1 MEILG
6 KDYDL
11 VTLDYESF
19 YGTGCS
25 LSLQSMNTFSY
36 IAHPDFSIHGVGIK
50 INQADT
56 EWVEPERLVEFQYD
70 VFEHTGRPIALLA
83 HNCLTGDH
91 EVKTPQG
98 WVRLDQFHGGEVMQW
113 DENTTALSYANA
125 VPVKNTY
132 RGKMLAWDTN
142 YHQGVYT
149 PEHRMFYS
157 TPARKDWRVSTSEGV
172 ASKSPNNTYIP
183 TGGVFECAADDEL
196 AITSLEARLL
206 EAIRADANI
215 CTPSAARFKLKKQ
228 RKVERLLHLVK
239 RLGIPHRVWE
249 ADGITNVYLKS
260 CPFTKM
266 AAQLFGTNGEKALG
280 EWVYRLSLYARRA
293 WLEEVQ
299 HWDGHKADEGDTA
312 TAIHSAK
319 QNDVAYLAE
328 MAAITGGCGT
338 IFPPTANARSEWNN
352 DDSVLYRAS
361 LRSKERVKLV
371 ERPKEIDHDGF
382 VYCVNV
388 PTGAFLVRRNGR
400 MWVTGNCPFDAYILH
415 HFWDLHPDL
424 YLDTL
429 AMSRGMFPGRKHGLK
444 ELAERLWPD
453 DPTMRKGEELEN
465 FRNVTTEQLYADP
478 NLIKAMMKYGVQDVD
493 LTHAA
498 FLKMLPYYP
507 EDELELIHLTTQ
519 MTCEP
524 MFVLDKP
531 LISAARDQWIAERQA
546 IIDAAP
552 VAESTLASNAKFEK
566 ALESRG
572 VAIIHKADLKTGK
585 MKPALGKADLGFQ
598 QMKAAHPDLETLFD
612 GRAAAKSVGQIRR
625 AERFL
630 ETAEICGGLMPMP
643 LKYYSALTGRYGGG
657 ELLNVQNMNRGSALR
672 KSLCAPPGYKVVV
685 VDSSNIEARMLAWLA
700 GQEELLEV
708 FRSGGD
714 VYSHFATLLYDFEV
728 NKNDHPHERF
738 IGKVCIAEG
747 SLVLTPRGLVPIE
760 KIRTADKVW
769 DGVEWVDHDG
779 VIYQGHKEVIEY
791 DGLLAT
797 PDHEVYTTGSPD
809 PIQLG
814 SAALRMDRL
823 VEAGVG
829 RQAVR
834 VSDDYLPAHRPS
846 EGLPQSFSPMHGLW
860 HGERNQLRQPN
871 TRQNQWVPKLL
882 PTAIDFIS
890 RTREAIRCVN
900 SAMQFANESGLQTL
914 RRSRNMLQ
922 LYLSGRVHPVCG
934 GELAA
939 PRLSGFGDRP
949 DQQRRALRAWEPAT
963 SNPLGAKSQQSEHA
977 PHRVAGSNDTPTR
990 VSIPLQ
996 LQPHVPVYEAR
1007 DDGRA
1012 DHRTGVAVGAGETQG
1027 LESAPRKAHVYDI
1040 ANAGPNRRFTVSGK
1054 LVANCVLGLGYGQG
1068 HARFRENM
1076 AAGMLGGPP
1085 VLYSEPEARDVVG
1098 TYRTVNYK
1106 IVAYW
1111 KEAQQAITDMYM
1123 GHEYDW
1129 GPLRVARNALI
1140 MPNGMALQ
1148 YPGLRPDDEG
1158 GFEYH
1163 NGTYWT
1169 RLYGPKL
1176 VENIVQA
1183 LSRIVLFDQMLES
1196 NRHVT
1201 QHDGRVVL
1209 NVHDEIIAIV
1219 PDEYAE
1225 ADFAHM
1231 IEIMRKAPTWC
1242 HDLPLDGEGGFDNSY
1257 SK

>member
-6 KDYDL
+6 KDCDL

-56 EWVEPERLVEFQYD
+56 EWVAPEHLVEYQHD
-70 VFEHTGRPIALLA
+70 VFERTGRPIALLC
-83 HNCLTGDH
+83 HNT
-91 EVKTPQG
+91 
-98 WVRLDQFHGGEVMQW
+98 
-113 DENTTALSYANA
+113 
-125 VPVKNTY
+125 
-132 RGKMLAWDTN
+132 
-142 YHQGVYT
+142 
-149 PEHRMFYS
+149 
-157 TPARKDWRVSTSEGV
+157 
-172 ASKSPNNTYIP
+172 
-183 TGGVFECAADDEL
+183 
-196 AITSLEARLL
+196 
-206 EAIRADANI
+206 
-215 CTPSAARFKLKKQ
+215 
-228 RKVERLLHLVK
+228 
-239 RLGIPHRVWE
+239 
-249 ADGITNVYLKS
+249 
-260 CPFTKM
+260 
-266 AAQLFGTNGEKALG
+266 
-280 EWVYRLSLYARRA
+280 
-293 WLEEVQ
+293 
-299 HWDGHKADEGDTA
+299 
-312 TAIHSAK
+312 
-319 QNDVAYLAE
+319 
-328 MAAITGGCGT
+328 
-338 IFPPTANARSEWNN
+338 
-352 DDSVLYRAS
+352 
-361 LRSKERVKLV
+361 
-371 ERPKEIDHDGF
+371 
-382 VYCVNV
+382 
-388 PTGAFLVRRNGR
+388 
-400 MWVTGNCPFDAYILH
+400 PFDAYILH

-478 NLIKAMMKYGVQDVD
+478 NLLKAMMKYGVQDVD

-598 QMKAAHPDLETLFD
+598 QMKAAHPELETLFD

-672 KSLCAPPGYKVVV
+672 KALCAPPGYKVVV

-714 VYSHFATLLYDFEV
+714 VYSHFATLLYGFEV

-738 IGKVCIAEG
+738 IGKVC
-747 SLVLTPRGLVPIE
+747 
-760 KIRTADKVW
+760 
-769 DGVEWVDHDG
+769 
-779 VIYQGHKEVIEY
+779 
-791 DGLLAT
+791 
-797 PDHEVYTTGSPD
+797 
-809 PIQLG
+809 
-814 SAALRMDRL
+814 
-823 VEAGVG
+823 
-829 RQAVR
+829 
-834 VSDDYLPAHRPS
+834 
-846 EGLPQSFSPMHGLW
+846 
-860 HGERNQLRQPN
+860 
-871 TRQNQWVPKLL
+871 
-882 PTAIDFIS
+882 
-890 RTREAIRCVN
+890 
-900 SAMQFANESGLQTL
+900 
-914 RRSRNMLQ
+914 
-922 LYLSGRVHPVCG
+922 
-934 GELAA
+934 
-939 PRLSGFGDRP
+939 
-949 DQQRRALRAWEPAT
+949 
-963 SNPLGAKSQQSEHA
+963 
-977 PHRVAGSNDTPTR
+977 
-990 VSIPLQ
+990 
-996 LQPHVPVYEAR
+996 
-1007 DDGRA
+1007 
-1012 DHRTGVAVGAGETQG
+1012 
-1027 LESAPRKAHVYDI
+1027 
-1040 ANAGPNRRFTVSGK
+1040 
-1054 LVANCVLGLGYGQG
+1054 VLGLGYGQG
-1068 HARFRENM
+1068 WSRFRENM

-1106 IVAYW
+1106 IVGYW

-1123 GHEYDW
+1123 GNEYDW

-1231 IEIMRKAPTWC
+1231 VEIMRKAPTWC
-1242 HDLPLDGEGGFDNSY
+1242 LDLPLDGEGGIAQEY